1 MEEVAL
7 CFSRLFIEGMM
18 GEICSI
24 FGAFSLLFEKFRHI
38 VFAFVG
44 GIMESRDRPCH
55 VFRVLS
61 GGMDGRIPSMF
72 LPRLLVGKRSEGIR
86 STFSCVLL
94 EESLEEIV
102 PLFLRFFFGGDLV
115 HSLCGLGG
123 ESSEEF
129 VPCFE
134 RFLEIIAFF

>member
-1 MEEVAL
+1 ME
-7 CFSRLFIEGMM
+7 
-18 GEICSI
+18 
-24 FGAFSLLFEKFRHI
+24 
-38 VFAFVG
+38 
-44 GIMESRDRPCH
+44 
-55 VFRVLS
+55 
-61 GGMDGRIPSMF
+61 IPSMF

-134 RFLEIIAFF
+134 RFSGNHCIFFTFCRWNEELIRSMYFALYRGNQTRGVASMISLFDGGGGGVVV